1 MTLELAVIILVA
13 CMVALGIMLEIV
25 LEVIK
30 KRLNKTDRAIEVNA
44 LRTDYSYNALS
55 GWGKSAFKELKEII
69 KPPKSGDDSAALS
82 EREREL
88 CKKIQNDL
96 YQMSAKYNVS
106 NQQDYFIVMG
116 IYLAIDLIAKNH
128 ANNADDNA
136 DYQASKK
143 FLRVPVEVDRIFK
156 KGKGDS

>member
-30 KRLNKTDRAIEVNA
+30 KRLNKTDRTIDLDTE
-44 LRTDYSYNALS
+44 YSYNAVVD
-55 GWGKSAFKELKEII
+55 WGKSALNELKGMI
-69 KPPKSGDDSAALS
+69 KPPESGDNGVALS

-88 CKKIQNDL
+88 CKMIQNDL
-96 YQMSAKYNVS
+96 YQMSAKYNVR

-116 IYLAIDLIAKNH
+116 IYLAIESITANYANESD
-128 ANNADDNA
+128 NNAE
-136 DYQASKK
+136 YELSKRY
-143 FLRVPVEVDRIFK
+143 LHDPVEVDRVFK
-156 KGKGDS
+156 KEKRDNNGR

>member
-13 CMVALGIMLEIV
+13 CMVALGVMLMIV
-25 LEVIK
+25 LEAIK

-44 LRTDYSYNALS
+44 LRTDYNYNAVV

-69 KPPKSGDDSAALS
+69 KPPKSDDNGVALS

-88 CKKIQNDL
+88 CKKIQSDL
-96 YQMSAKYNVS
+96 YQMSAKYNVR
-106 NQQDYFIVMG
+106 NQQDFFVVMG
-116 IYLAIDLIAKNH
+116 IYLAIESITANY

-143 FLRVPVEVDRIFK
+143 YLRVPVEVDRIFK
-156 KGKGDS
+156 KGKGDI